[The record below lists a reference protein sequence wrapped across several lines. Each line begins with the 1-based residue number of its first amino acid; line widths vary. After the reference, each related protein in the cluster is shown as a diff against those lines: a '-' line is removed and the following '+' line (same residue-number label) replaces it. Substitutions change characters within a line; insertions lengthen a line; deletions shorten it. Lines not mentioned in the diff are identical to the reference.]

1 MADFNNNF
9 LATSFLDKENPI
21 LINFNSNN
29 TIVNNRLKSINNFC
43 FDGSYYYF
51 TSINSNKVIQ
61 TSTNLDILNIFT
73 SDHIITSICYDASDK
88 CFWASVKDSNSKIIA
103 FNFLHNSFNLIKT
116 LSLNPNL
123 DSLSSSYIN
132 SVRFNC
138 CNNSLVVAYKQHIIE
153 LDKNGLDYK
162 KIYYTSN
169 GSIIDV
175 LTISPNYLVLVD
187 TIDLYSSHQN
197 KIYQKIYA
205 LDQNGKIFDYL
216 DISDNMY
223 VKSMVFNPCSTD
235 VLGVFIDYL
244 IDDTN
249 NLQYLCSK
257 NIIFSKFE
265 YTSCE
270 CNYEV
275 CDCNCDSSTPHPRPP
290 KPEPPTPKPPKPE
303 ACDDILESIALVE
316 ASIACVLNTESLK
329 LKKVLEHSDDLDL
342 ILKTNKQINRTIIS
356 LTNLEQLLYNKLV
369 TVLEIYELCDIPK
382 RNESIKKDTPQ
393 DDEINQDN
401 DDTTQDDDDDKE

>member
-9 LATSFLDKENPI
+9 LATTFLDKENPI
-21 LINFNSNN
+21 LINFNSNSN
-29 TIVNNRLKSINNFC
+29 IINNKHKNINKFC
-43 FDGSYYYF
+43 FDGSFYYF
-51 TSINSNKVIQ
+51 ISNNSNKIIQ
-61 TSTNLDILNIFT
+61 ANSNLDVINIFT
-73 SDHIITSICYDASDK
+73 YEHIITSICYDSSDK
-88 CFWASVKDSNSKIIA
+88 CFWGAVKDFNNKLIA
-103 FNFLHNSFNLIKT
+103 FNFVDNSFNLLNT
-116 LSLNPNL
+116 LTLNPNL
-123 DSLSSSYIN
+123 DTLNSSCISSI
-132 SVRFNC
+132 RFNC
-138 CNNSLVVAYKQHIIE
+138 SNNTLVVVYKQHILEIH
-153 LDKNGLDYK
+153 KNGLDYK

-187 TIDLYSSHQN
+187 TTDLYSSHQN
-197 KIYQKIYA
+197 KIYQKVYA

-216 DISDNMY
+216 DISDHIY
-223 VKSMVFNPCSTD
+223 VKSMVFNPCYTD

-244 IDDTN
+244 IDDSN

-257 NIIFSKFE
+257 NIIFSNFE
-265 YTSCE
+265 YTSYE

-275 CDCNCDSSTPHPRPP
+275 CDNNYDTSRPHPRPP

-369 TVLEIYELCDIPK
+369 TVLEIYELCEIPK
-382 RNESIKKDTPQ
+382 RNKPIEKDTPQ
-393 DDEINQDN
+393 EEDILKEEDIP
-401 DDTTQDDDDDKE
+401 QDDNKA